1 MNTKPTNTL
10 LRLFISIAITVGVV
24 LVYAKPL
31 PDNDQAAG
39 GYLIQQQ
46 QQPNAGEE
54 FVIAYGGGG
63 GDIPNSNN
71 GLLDSPTELN
81 THDPSLSGGD
91 FFLSNPTPTIQ
102 EDPTLAGEGGK
113 LIAFDWLENF
123 REGIR
128 EKLGPHDPEPAPAV
142 VTVEAQPSP
151 AAVTVEAQPKYGPE
165 TPPLINPVVPSTPD
179 TNTD

>member
-10 LRLFISIAITVGVV
+10 LQLFISIAITVGVV
-24 LVYAKPL
+24 LVYAIPL

-46 QQPNAGEE
+46 QPNAGEE
-54 FVIAYGGGG
+54 FVIAYGGG

-81 THDPSLSGGD
+81 TDDPSSSGGD

-102 EDPTLAGEGGK
+102 EDPTLAREGGK
-113 LIAFDWLENF
+113 LIALDWLENF

-128 EKLGPHDPEPAPAV
+128 EKLGPHDPKPTPAV
-142 VTVEAQPSP
+142 VTVEAQY
-151 AAVTVEAQPKYGPE
+151 KYGPE
-165 TPPLINPVVPSTPD
+165 TPPLTTSVPSTPD